1 MNFEDLRFEV
11 EEATGLL
18 PCVADSLSVL
28 HEELEHNLCLREN
41 STGGMGCYLRLC
53 SPMHLSILELDRIKN
68 ELDSIIAKAYEQKK
82 EEE

>member
-28 HEELEHNLCLREN
+28 HEELEHNLCPV
-41 STGGMGCYLRLC
+41 SYT
-53 SPMHLSILELDRIKN
+53 HLDVYKR
-68 ELDSIIAKAYEQKK
+68 QC
-82 EEE
+82 

>member
-1 MNFEDLRFEV
+1 MNFEDLRYEV

-41 STGGMGCYLRLC
+41 STGATCACVVLC
-53 SPMHLSILELDRIKN
+53 ICQFWS
-68 ELDSIIAKAYEQKK
+68 
-82 EEE
+82 